1 MTPYLITTNK
11 FSTIEGIQFGVT
23 AHNEQDALR
32 LFKEA
37 FGTDY
42 EYLGIAIIESI
53 EDLDEGHIRPNMGN
67 FFHYGI
73 WYPRMDGRS
82 K

>member
-11 FSTIEGIQFGVT
+11 FSAIEGTQFGVT
-23 AHNEQDALR
+23 AHNEKDARR
-32 LFKEA
+32 LFEKA
-37 FGTDY
+37 FGTNY
-42 EYLGIAIIESI
+42 EFLGIAIIESI

-67 FFHYGI
+67 FFQYGI